1 MLVHSNGPLTRKI
14 KTENDDNLVRH
25 VDHIRKRIAH
35 NNNQNLDEFEDVDI
49 NDNTFLP
56 YNPQLQ
62 VHLNVL

>member
-1 MLVHSNGPLTRKI
+1 MLVHSNGPLTWKI

-25 VDHIRKRIAH
+25 VDHIQKRIAH

-62 VHLNVL
+62 VHLYVS